1 MIRLCFKHP
10 RWPVLVVTPNLHLAH
25 QWADEWNLWVSG
37 GCVVVVDKNNIDS
50 LHKVQALEIICI
62 TSYHYLK
69 RQQVSVPSVI
79 AVNLVVVFDTVIV
92 VVVFVVVLVVVVIVI
107 VFFFFL
113 N

>member
-50 LHKVQALEIICI
+50 LHKVRDVEIICI
-62 TSYHYLK
+62 TSYQYLK
-69 RQQVSVPSVI
+69 RQQASVPSVI

-92 VVVFVVVLVVVVIVI
+92 AIVVVVLVFVVIVV
-107 VFFFFL
+107 VFFFF
-113 N
+113 